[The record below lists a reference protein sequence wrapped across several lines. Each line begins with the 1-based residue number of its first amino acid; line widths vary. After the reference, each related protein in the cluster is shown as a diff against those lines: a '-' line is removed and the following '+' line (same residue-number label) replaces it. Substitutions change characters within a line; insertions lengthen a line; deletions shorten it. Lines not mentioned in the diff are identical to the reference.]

1 MVPEFIIVHNTAN
14 DASAENEIAYMR
26 RNANTVSFHYAV
38 DDIEAVQG
46 IEENRNSWNAG
57 DGRNGRGNRKG
68 IAIEICYSKSGGER
82 FEKAEQNAV
91 ELIVS
96 ILQRYGW
103 GIEQVKKHQDFANK
117 YCPHRTLDLGW
128 ERFLD
133 MIRAKLNGNIEKVEE
148 PTKETH
154 ENENTDI
161 FHDGKINCIFDIQE
175 YLNNHYGFKLALDN
189 IYGTDTHEKMVKA
202 LQIELNTQFKK
213 GLKVDGVFG
222 VKTKSA
228 CVDVKQ
234 GAEGRL
240 TYLIQMMLF
249 IKGYTLGID
258 GKYGAETKRIVGEFQ
273 KASGLRSTTGNMNK
287 DTFEKLFK

>member
-1 MVPEFIIVHNTAN
+1 
-14 DASAENEIAYMR
+14 
-26 RNANTVSFHYAV
+26 
-38 DDIEAVQG
+38 
-46 IEENRNSWNAG
+46 
-57 DGRNGRGNRKG
+57 
-68 IAIEICYSKSGGER
+68 
-82 FEKAEQNAV
+82 
-91 ELIVS
+91 
-96 ILQRYGW
+96 
-103 GIEQVKKHQDFANK
+103 
-117 YCPHRTLDLGW
+117 
-128 ERFLD
+128 
-133 MIRAKLNGNIEKVEE
+133 
-148 PTKETH
+148 
-154 ENENTDI
+154 
-161 FHDGKINCIFDIQE
+161 
-175 YLNNHYGFKLALDN
+175 
-189 IYGTDTHEKMVKA
+189 MVKA